1 MCKGSINESENTK
14 QKMGWNE
21 QGVVRRKPRGLG
33 RGRSEFGWRRERSTA
48 KDNKT
53 WTKRWAPI
61 SNS

>member
-33 RGRSEFGWRRERSTA
+33 RGRNEFGWRRERSTA

-53 WTKRWAPI
+53 WPKRWAPI